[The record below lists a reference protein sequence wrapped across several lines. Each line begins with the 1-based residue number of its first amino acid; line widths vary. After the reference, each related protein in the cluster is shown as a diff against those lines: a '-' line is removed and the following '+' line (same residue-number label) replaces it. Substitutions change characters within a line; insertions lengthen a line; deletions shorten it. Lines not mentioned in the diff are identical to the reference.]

1 MNDMKKTLVEGLML
15 NEAVNIKEY
24 VHQTLGEKAI
34 VELDKYKKKLAG
46 KIFNSDSDKQKQDD

>member
-1 MNDMKKTLVEGLML
+1 MKKTLVEGLML

-46 KIFNSDSDKQKQDD
+46 KIFNSDSDKQKQED